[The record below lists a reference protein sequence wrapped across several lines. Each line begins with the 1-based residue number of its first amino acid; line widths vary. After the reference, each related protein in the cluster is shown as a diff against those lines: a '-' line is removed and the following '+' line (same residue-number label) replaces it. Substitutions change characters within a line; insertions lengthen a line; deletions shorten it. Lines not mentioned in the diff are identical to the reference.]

1 MRGLEGGFEG
11 DRVVVGWGG
20 YLGLLSLL
28 ASELRLLSIFLLDF
42 IYTLMPDS
50 TKFIGVPSS
59 FLD

>member
-1 MRGLEGGFEG
+1 VKGLEEGFEG
-11 DRVVVGWGG
+11 DRVGWGG

-28 ASELRLLSIFLLDF
+28 ASELWLLSIFLLDF